1 MLTRLPFFTRHNIEP
16 ISFRLHTFLFFY
28 CSFYFF
34 SKKKKK
40 WLYIRKG
47 ALDYHRQT
55 HTSSQHLLL
64 QDVSWLLLIVV
75 LVAQVRS
82 NRDER
87 NTQNNHFPFI
97 HPIHQRRS
105 RDEENKR
112 SKVRHSSSSM
122 PNKNAPCVCS
132 TQVLPPEGSEAFS
145 TVFLKL
151 SFYQRPLL
159 SYKEGSD
166 SRSDELMLA

>member
-1 MLTRLPFFTRHNIEP
+1 MLARLPFFTRHNIEP

-34 SKKKKK
+34 SKKK
-40 WLYIRKG
+40 WLCIRKG

-64 QDVSWLLLIVV
+64 QDVSWLLLIV

-105 RDEENKR
+105 QDEENKR
-112 SKVRHSSSSM
+112 SKVRHSSSSSM
-122 PNKNAPCVCS
+122 SNKNAPCVCS

-151 SFYQRPLL
+151 SFYRETSPLL
-159 SYKEGSD
+159 
-166 SRSDELMLA
+166 